1 MGLRNYSRY
10 RHMDIDA
17 VNIVVVVLVKVVVVV
32 VVVFSLVTFSLSKL
46 EDKSNK
52 NNIKINSYQYPE
64 SSYD

>member
-1 MGLRNYSRY
+1 
-10 RHMDIDA
+10 MDIDA